1 MFVFAVPATANF
13 NPRSPDGERLG
24 LLIVIIYFQIFQSTL
39 PGWGATIQ
47 SSMWPVSWK
56 FQSTLPGWGATC
68 PRRCR
73 SCRRWHFNPRS
84 PDGERLRGHVPPVR
98 RVRISIHAPRMGSDS
113 GYGARRQGSYI
124 SIHAPRMGSDS
135 WRPRA
140 TVIIMIFQSTLPGWG
155 ATLMLLE
162 AVHGIVIS
170 IHAPRMG
177 SDHTPSLA
185 GFDCKDFNPRSP
197 DGERPRLTAVGY
209 IIVYISIH
217 APRMGSDSM
226 LGVQM
231 LSGYDDFNPRSPDGE
246 RPGISISVVPEALIS
261 IHAPRMG
268 SDQSALIA
276 GLCYEISIHAPRM
289 GSDVYVP
296 RLRFVSRDFNPRS
309 PDGERP
315 IGLDSRPVLRDFNP
329 RSPDGERRLRSPV
342 AICFT

>member
-1 MFVFAVPATANF
+1 M
-13 NPRSPDGERLG
+13 
-24 LLIVIIYFQIFQSTL
+24 
-39 PGWGATIQ
+39 
-47 SSMWPVSWK
+47 
-56 FQSTLPGWGATC
+56 
-68 PRRCR
+68 
-73 SCRRWHFNPRS
+73 
-84 PDGERLRGHVPPVR
+84 
-98 RVRISIHAPRMGSDS
+98 
-113 GYGARRQGSYI
+113 
-124 SIHAPRMGSDS
+124 
-135 WRPRA
+135 
-140 TVIIMIFQSTLPGWG
+140 IIMIFQSTLPGWG

-268 SDQSALIA
+268 SDQSADRIL
-276 GLCYEISIHAPRM
+276 GR
-289 GSDVYVP
+289 
-296 RLRFVSRDFNPRS
+296 
-309 PDGERP
+309 
-315 IGLDSRPVLRDFNP
+315 
-329 RSPDGERRLRSPV
+329 
-342 AICFT
+342 

>member
-1 MFVFAVPATANF
+1 MMRRRCSRMHF
-13 NPRSPDGERLG
+13 NPRSPDGERRSFPRRARRTGRDFNPRSPDGERRPFLASAASPP
-24 LLIVIIYFQIFQSTL
+24 IFQSTL

-98 RVRISIHAPRMGSDS
+98 RVR
-113 GYGARRQGSYI
+113 I

-268 SDQSALIA
+268 SDQSADRIL
-276 GLCYEISIHAPRM
+276 GR
-289 GSDVYVP
+289 
-296 RLRFVSRDFNPRS
+296 
-309 PDGERP
+309 
-315 IGLDSRPVLRDFNP
+315 
-329 RSPDGERRLRSPV
+329 
-342 AICFT
+342 

>member
-1 MFVFAVPATANF
+1 MGSDPCRSGCRNYDAISIHAPRMGSDRLVMRRRCSRMHF
-13 NPRSPDGERLG
+13 NPRSPDGERRSFPRRARRTGRDFNPRSPDGERRPFLASAASPP
-24 LLIVIIYFQIFQSTL
+24 I
-39 PGWGATIQ
+39 
-47 SSMWPVSWK
+47 

-197 DGERPRLTAVGY
+197 DGERPIGRPY
-209 IIVYISIH
+209 
-217 APRMGSDSM
+217 PRS
-226 LGVQM
+226 LI
-231 LSGYDDFNPRSPDGE
+231 YFNPRSPDGE
-246 RPGISISVVPEALIS
+246 RLAPWVP
-261 IHAPRMG
+261 
-268 SDQSALIA
+268 
-276 GLCYEISIHAPRM
+276 
-289 GSDVYVP
+289 
-296 RLRFVSRDFNPRS
+296 
-309 PDGERP
+309 
-315 IGLDSRPVLRDFNP
+315 
-329 RSPDGERRLRSPV
+329 
-342 AICFT
+342 T